1 MTEKQQE
8 IVTID
13 GPSGSGKST
22 ISRLLAKRLG
32 YTYLDTGA
40 MYRAVGL
47 AMQRR
52 DIDPG
57 TPEGEAQLA
66 ALLDEIDLRLA
77 PAEGEGDTR
86 VFLDGE
92 EVSLAIRTAEMGM
105 VASRVSAV
113 PSVRRKLTAM
123 QQEMGRVGF
132 IVAEG
137 RDTGTVVF
145 PKARHKFFLDA
156 SPHER
161 ARRRQEQLAA
171 KGEEVAFETLL
182 AQIEKRDRDDAARSL
197 APLRAA
203 EDAVVVDS
211 TRISIEQVVQF
222 MLDRTGAT

>member
-1 MTEKQQE
+1 MTEKQE